1 MSDAWE
7 QRLQQTVQQTWRSAA
22 LSLRQGGGLLRAL
35 AAEAVPWGMR
45 TKRRGRERVL
55 GIGAPIEIIRDRWG
69 VPHCFAQSSGDV
81 LFALGYVHAQDRLWQ
96 LQWNRRA
103 ALGRL
108 AELVGP
114 AGLPAD
120 RLTRTLGFA
129 HVAQAAWDATAQA
142 QRDELAPY
150 IAGIN
155 AGAARMP
162 RSFEAVMLGDYFRP
176 WQPSDSVAW
185 GKLLSFLLAPAWEQQ
200 LLRATIVQRAGVEA
214 LCEVDPPLRE
224 SAPVVTPPDAEYGRL
239 ARPAHEGARALAEL
253 LGLDGAASNN
263 WAVAGSRTASGAPIL
278 ACDPHLNPVTPAHA
292 YFVHLHCPEFNAAGA
307 TVPGLP
313 GIVWGYNERI
323 AWGPTAA
330 MQAMH
335 IAVVEELDEAGD
347 ATRTPD
353 GWAPIQRRTEQISVS
368 GYDDET
374 IELRTSVNGPIVS
387 EVLADDRAPRWAPQR
402 AISLHSPVLWPSQS
416 GTGIVE
422 LMQATDWPS
431 FSAAAAK
438 LDDFNLAFAYADT
451 DGGIGLRVSGAVPA
465 ANAEAL
471 RFPVP
476 GWLLPEQGGVPRA
489 VLRGDQLPHAFNPPG
504 GLVVSA
510 NNPLTPAAT
519 MDFGAEYL
527 DGWRAE
533 RIGGLLR
540 DHESHTVERSAQIQ
554 LDQYSA
560 PLHQFAGRLSQL
572 DATNDEQ
579 RRQLEAVAAWD
590 GVMSVASR
598 PAAIV
603 ALSSIAW
610 RRGVLRELLGPQA
623 DTIMSSLLAIP
634 TLDLLGARAGSWALR
649 RLEADDADGAL
660 AAALRTAMSQLRAR
674 FGPDAAAWTWG
685 ACRPVQLPHALSNAP
700 IIGRMLSAGP
710 WPFGG
715 GVDTV
720 CQSGVLGPD
729 PFRAASAIPS
739 LRLVVELSKPP
750 RAQFVVAGEQAADP
764 LHPAGPMTD
773 AWLKGR
779 LVPLLRDRAEI
790 ERERP
795 RRLELRPR

>member
-1 MSDAWE
+1 M
-7 QRLQQTVQQTWRSAA
+7 
-22 LSLRQGGGLLRAL
+22 L
-35 AAEAVPWGMR
+35 A
-45 TKRRGRERVL
+45 
-55 GIGAPIEIIRDRWG
+55 
-69 VPHCFAQSSGDV
+69 
-81 LFALGYVHAQDRLWQ
+81 
-96 LQWNRRA
+96 
-103 ALGRL
+103 
-108 AELVGP
+108 
-114 AGLPAD
+114 
-120 RLTRTLGFA
+120 
-129 HVAQAAWDATAQA
+129 
-142 QRDELAPY
+142 
-150 IAGIN
+150 
-155 AGAARMP
+155 
-162 RSFEAVMLGDYFRP
+162 DYFRA
-176 WQPSDSVAW
+176 WQPSDSIAW

-200 LLRATIVQRAGVEA
+200 LLRAAIVQRAGVEA

-224 SAPVVTPPDAEYGRL
+224 SAAVVTPPDAEYGRL

-335 IAVVEELDEAGD
+335 IAVVEELDEAGE

-353 GWAPIQRRTEQISVS
+353 GWAPIERRTEQISVS

-422 LMQATDWPS
+422 LMQASDWPE
-431 FSAAAAK
+431 
-438 LDDFNLAFAYADT
+438 LL
-451 DGGIGLRVSGAVPA
+451 GGGGEARRLQPGLRVCGHRWWDWAARLGGSPCRERRGA
-465 ANAEAL
+465 AL
-471 RFPVP
+471 PRP
-476 GWLLPEQGGVPRA
+476 GLASRQEQGGVPRA
-489 VLRGDQLPHAFNPPG
+489 VLRGDQLPHTFNPPG

-510 NNPLTPAAT
+510 NNPLTPAAA

-533 RIGGLLR
+533 RIGGLLS
-540 DHESHTVERSAQIQ
+540 DHESHTIERSAQIQ

-590 GVMSVASR
+590 GVMSAASR

-603 ALSSIAW
+603 ALSFIAW
-610 RRGVLRELLGPQA
+610 RRGVLRELLGPPA
-623 DTIMSSLLAIP
+623 DTMMSSLLAIP

-649 RLEADDADGAL
+649 HLQADDADDAL

-685 ACRPVQLPHALSNAP
+685 ACRPVQLPHALSDAP

-715 GVDTV
+715 EVDTV

-729 PFRAASAIPS
+729 PFRAASAIPA
-739 LRLVVELSKPP
+739 LRLVVELSSPP

-779 LVPLLRDRAEI
+779 LVPLLRDRDEI

-795 RRLELRPR
+795 RRLQLRPR